1 MTSHNT
7 AAASGTDSRAQ
18 ITSTTLYEHP
28 DGGRIWVTSN
38 NRIGITEAWEDAH
51 HDPDVAALPIGV
63 AGLKTLAYALLTVAT
78 EMETEAAR

>member
-1 MTSHNT
+1 MTSRNT
-7 AAASGTDSRAQ
+7 TARGADSRAQ
-18 ITSTTLYEHP
+18 ITSTTVYQHP

-63 AGLKTLAYALLTVAT
+63 GGLKLLAYALLSLAT
-78 EMETEAAR
+78 ELETGAAQ

>member
-1 MTSHNT
+1 MTSIKPT
-7 AAASGTDSRAQ
+7 TTVGVPSRAQ

-63 AGLKTLAYALLTVAT
+63 GGLKLLAYALLSLAT
-78 EMETEAAR
+78 ELETEAAQ

>member
-1 MTSHNT
+1 MTSIKPT
-7 AAASGTDSRAQ
+7 TTVGVPSRVQ
-18 ITSTTLYEHP
+18 ITSTTVYQHP

>member
-1 MTSHNT
+1 MTSRNT
-7 AAASGTDSRAQ
+7 TARGADSSRAQ
-18 ITSTTLYEHP
+18 ITSTTVYQHP

-78 EMETEAAR
+78 EMEAAQ

>member
-1 MTSHNT
+1 MTLNKPTGSGRDSH
-7 AAASGTDSRAQ
+7 AQ
-18 ITSTTLYEHP
+18 ITSTTVYQHP

-63 AGLKTLAYALLTVAT
+63 GGLKLLAYALLSLAT
-78 EMETEAAR
+78 ELETGAAQ

>member
-1 MTSHNT
+1 MTSRNT
-7 AAASGTDSRAQ
+7 TARGADSRRAQ
-18 ITSTTLYEHP
+18 ITSTTVYQHP

-63 AGLKTLAYALLTVAT
+63 GGLKLLAYALLSLAT
-78 EMETEAAR
+78 ELETGAAQ

>member
-1 MTSHNT
+1 MASHNT
-7 AAASGTDSRAQ
+7 RNPAGVDSRAQ
-18 ITSTTLYEHP
+18 ITSTTVYQHP

-63 AGLKTLAYALLTVAT
+63 GGLKLLAYALLSLAT
-78 EMETEAAR
+78 ELETGAAQ

>member
-1 MTSHNT
+1 MTSRNT
-7 AAASGTDSRAQ
+7 TARGADSRAQ

-63 AGLKTLAYALLTVAT
+63 GGLKLLAYALLSLAT
-78 EMETEAAR
+78 ELETGAAQ

>member
-7 AAASGTDSRAQ
+7 CNMAGVPDRAQ
-18 ITSTTLYEHP
+18 ITSTTVYQHP

-63 AGLKTLAYALLTVAT
+63 GGLKLLAYALLTVAT
-78 EMETEAAR
+78 EMETVATR